1 MTRKTPDA
9 VLPWTVVASSVTYED
24 RWLRVRSDHCRTSR
38 GVEVNPFHVIEYP
51 DWVNVVALT
60 RETHQL
66 VLVNEYRHGQG
77 EVVTGLVA
85 GTVEPGESDGDD
97 PSESAARREL
107 WEETGYRAGALSK
120 LLVTYPNPANQNNL
134 SVSWLALDVEP
145 GDSRSLDDAED
156 IEVVLADLPDVML
169 RLRSGALCMQGL
181 HVAALW
187 TATARIVAGETGV
200 DAALRR
206 RLATSLGMA

>member
-1 MTRKTPDA
+1 MTRKTSDA
-9 VLPWTVVASSVTYED
+9 VLPWQLIASSVTFAD

-60 RETHQL
+60 RHTHQL
-66 VLVNEYRHGQG
+66 VLVNEYRHGRG
-77 EVVTGLVA
+77 EVVTGLVS
-85 GTVEPGESDGDD
+85 GTVESGDGAD

-107 WEETGYRAGALSK
+107 WEETGYRAGTLSK
-120 LLVTYPNPANQNNL
+120 LLATYPNPANQSNL
-134 SVSWLALDVEP
+134 AVSWLALDVEP
-145 GDSRSLDDAED
+145 GDSRSLDESED

-169 RLRSGALCMQGL
+169 RLRSGALLMQGL

-187 TATARIVAGETGV
+187 TATARIVAGDIVV

>member
-1 MTRKTPDA
+1 MTRKTLDA
-9 VLPWTVVASSVTYED
+9 VLPWKVVASSVTYED
-24 RWLRVRSDHCRTSR
+24 RWLRVRSDHCLTPR

-60 RETHQL
+60 RRTHQL
-66 VLVNEYRHGQG
+66 VLVNEYRHGRG
-77 EVVTGLVA
+77 EVVTGLVS
-85 GTVEPGESDGDD
+85 GTVEPGDGDD
-97 PSESAARREL
+97 PPETAARREL

-120 LLVTYPNPANQNNL
+120 LLASYPNPANQNNL
-134 SVSWLALDVEP
+134 AVSYLALDVEP
-145 GDSRSLDDAED
+145 GDSRSLDAAED

-169 RLRSGALCMQGL
+169 RLRSGALCMQSL

-187 TATARIVAGETGV
+187 TACARIVAGDTEV

>member
-1 MTRKTPDA
+1 MTRKTLDA
-9 VLPWTVVASSVTYED
+9 VLPWKVVSSSVTYED
-24 RWLRVRSDHCRTSR
+24 RWLRVRSDHCLTPR

-60 RETHQL
+60 RHSHQL
-66 VLVNEYRHGQG
+66 VLVNEYRHGRG
-77 EVVTGLVA
+77 EVVTGLVS
-85 GTVEPGESDGDD
+85 GTVEPGDGAD

-107 WEETGYRAGALSK
+107 WEETGYRAGMLSK
-120 LLVTYPNPANQNNL
+120 LLATYPNPANQNNL
-134 SVSWLALDVEP
+134 AISWLALDVEP
-145 GDSRSLDDAED
+145 GDSRSLDAAED

-169 RLRSGALCMQGL
+169 RLRSGALLMQSL

-187 TATARIVAGETGV
+187 TACARIVAGDTGV

>member
-1 MTRKTPDA
+1 MTRKTSDA
-9 VLPWTVVASSVTYED
+9 VLPWQLIASSVTFAD

-60 RETHQL
+60 RHTHQL
-66 VLVNEYRHGQG
+66 VLVNEYRHGRG
-77 EVVTGLVA
+77 EVVTGLVS
-85 GTVEPGESDGDD
+85 GTVESGDGAD

-107 WEETGYRAGALSK
+107 WEETGYRAGTLSK
-120 LLVTYPNPANQNNL
+120 LLATYPNPANQSNL
-134 SVSWLALDVEP
+134 AVSWLALDVEP
-145 GDSRSLDDAED
+145 GDSRSLDDSED

-169 RLRSGALCMQGL
+169 RLRSGALLMQGL

-187 TATARIVAGETGV
+187 TATARIVAGDIVV

-206 RLATSLGMA
+206 RLAPSLGMA